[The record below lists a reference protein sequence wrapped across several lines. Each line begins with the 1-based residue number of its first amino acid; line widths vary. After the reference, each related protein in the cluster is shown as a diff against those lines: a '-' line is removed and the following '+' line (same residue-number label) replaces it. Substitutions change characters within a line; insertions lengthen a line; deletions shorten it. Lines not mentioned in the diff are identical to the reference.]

1 MRQHVP
7 LPPAENGWYTED
19 QIDGEHA
26 HYSEESDETVMRILT
41 FQIETPAASTEDAL
55 LRDPSDA
62 AGYRVKVITH
72 LVDEDCN
79 DEQRNVLCFRTFH
92 FSRYA

>member
-19 QIDGEHA
+19 QLDDEHT
-26 HYSEESDETVMRILT
+26 HYNEEADVTVIRVLT

-62 AGYRVKVITH
+62 AGYRVKVVAH
-72 LVDEDCN
+72 LVDEDRD
-79 DEQRNVLCFRTFH
+79 DERRHVLCFRTFH